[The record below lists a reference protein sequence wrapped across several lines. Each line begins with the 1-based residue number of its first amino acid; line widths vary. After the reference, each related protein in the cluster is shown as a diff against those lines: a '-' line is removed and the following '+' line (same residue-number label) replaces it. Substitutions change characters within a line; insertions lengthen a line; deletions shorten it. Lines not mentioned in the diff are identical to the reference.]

1 MHGAPRANY
10 FAAYPASVSVVR
22 DCFKAASEKL
32 RANGVGFHI
41 WEQNDI
47 CGIPLTDP
55 IFDHIEND
63 TAVIADITDL
73 NFNVTFEIGYA
84 IANQKRVFL
93 VRNEG
98 VLSNTTELEKVGIF
112 DTLGYERYE
121 NSDQLRD
128 LVFGFSDFSPLS
140 TIYQSDSSAPIYIV
154 ELPRQTEFMRRLISC
169 VKKSRLRYRS
179 FNPVEHIRLSAR
191 EAIEHVSKSF
201 GVLVPL
207 ASNTMPDARIHNMR
221 AAFVAGLSYGLNKPT
236 LLIQEFGGPVPLDVR
251 DIAKSVKHPGE
262 IDDHIHDL
270 ALRTVEGMQDR
281 EATAIPETDSLSQLF
296 IGDPMAENEF
306 TTLGDYYLETDEF
319 QRTKRGEVS
328 LVVGRKGTGKTALFA
343 QVRDAIRKDR
353 SNVVCDLKPEG
364 YQLIRLREEILEH
377 LSEGS
382 REFLITAFWEYLLYL
397 EIVYKILEKDKEKHL
412 RDHKITEKYRILEDL
427 YDVDGELS
435 KGDFSERL
443 LRLSERLVQDFRV
456 RGSGSGKLSAE
467 EITELL
473 YKHDLKSLR
482 EHLVDYLRSKGE
494 VWILFDNLDK
504 GWSPEG
510 LREID
515 ISILRCL
522 VDAGRKIQREL
533 RREEIDLV
541 SVVFVR
547 NDVYELLMKRSPD
560 FGKDIRV
567 SLDWSDVD
575 LLRELLRRRLAVGIG
590 DRDVQ
595 FDKIWNQVIVPI
607 HKGENSFHYLV
618 DRCLMRP
625 RNLIKELMHC
635 KASAVNMGHDRIEA
649 SDIEKGLL
657 AYSHDVLIEADREL
671 SDIDPSLTNF
681 LYRFIAEPCEVDTLG
696 LWGHLEEH
704 GVDSGRWEAAVE
716 FLLYFGFFG
725 VKIGDYESSKYI
737 YNYNY
742 NSALMDAE
750 IKKNQDVVRFCI
762 NPAFWPAL
770 DIRANH

>member
-1 MHGAPRANY
+1 MGQAPKAAY
-10 FAAYPASVSVVR
+10 FAAYPGSVSVVR
-22 DCFKAASEKL
+22 DCFRAASEKL
-32 RANGVGFHI
+32 RVNGIEFHT

-47 CGIPLTDP
+47 CGVPLTDP
-55 IFDHIEND
+55 IFDHIEHA

-73 NFNVTFEIGYA
+73 NFNVTFEIGFS
-84 IANQKRVFL
+84 IARQKRVFL

-98 VLSNTTELEKVGIF
+98 FWSNPTEFERVGIF
-112 DTLGYERYE
+112 DTLGYEKYE

-128 LVFGFSDFSPLS
+128 LVLDFSDFSPLS
-140 TIYQSDSSAPIYIV
+140 TFYPSDSSAPIYIV
-154 ELPRQTEFMRRLISC
+154 ELPRQTEFMRKLISR
-169 VKKSRLRYRS
+169 VKKSHLRYRS

-207 ASNTMPDARIHNMR
+207 ASSTMPDAKIHNMR

-270 ALRTVEGMQDR
+270 ALRTVDGMQER
-281 EATAIPETDSLSQLF
+281 EAAATPVVGFLSQLS

-306 TTLGDYYLETDEF
+306 TTLADYYLETDEF
-319 QRTKRGEVS
+319 QRTRRGEVN

-343 QVRDAIRKDR
+343 QVRDATRKNR

-364 YQLIRLREEILEH
+364 YQLIRLREEILDQ

-397 EIVYKILEKDKEKHL
+397 EIVYKILEKDRDRHL
-412 RDHKITEKYRILEDL
+412 RDHTITDKYRGLQNL
-427 YDVDGELS
+427 YDVDGELL

-443 LRLSERLVQDFRV
+443 LRLSDHLVQDFRA
-456 RGSGSGKLSAE
+456 RGKTSGKLSAE
-467 EITELL
+467 EMTKLL
-473 YKHDLKSLR
+473 YKHDLKGLR

-494 VWILFDNLDK
+494 IWILFDNLDK

-522 VDAGRKIQREL
+522 IDAGRKIQREF
-533 RREEIDLV
+533 RRQEIYMV

-560 FGKDIRV
+560 FGKEIRV

-575 LLRELLRRRLAVGIG
+575 LLRELLRRRLAAGIG
-590 DRDVQ
+590 DRDAQ
-595 FDKIWNQVIVPI
+595 FEGIWNRVIVPI

-625 RNLIKELMHC
+625 RNLLKELMHC
-635 KASAVNMGHDRIEA
+635 KAAAVNIGHDRIEGF
-649 SDIEKGLL
+649 DIEKGLL

-671 SDIDPSLTNF
+671 SDIDSSLANF
-681 LYRFIAEPCEVDTLG
+681 LYQFIGDSGEVDTLG
-696 LWGHLEEH
+696 LWGRLEEH
-704 GVDSGRWEAAVE
+704 GVASSRWEAAVD

-725 VKIGDYESSKYI
+725 VRIGDSEPKYI
-737 YNYNY
+737 YSYNY
-742 NSALMDAE
+742 NSALMKAE
-750 IKKNQDVVRFCI
+750 IVKNQDIVRFCI

-770 DIRANH
+770 SIRAGE